1 MPSITNMATTTAL
14 TAVENKIPNHSKY
27 TTTPEFKKLT
37 VENFTANLATK
48 GDIAGFVKK
57 TDVNDKLKNFLKNFL
72 VENK

>member
-27 TTTPEFKKLT
+27 TPEFKKLT

-57 TDVNDKLKNFLKNFL
+57 TDFNDKLKNFKKNFL